1 MAKTILT
8 IKTAEKLEEL
18 GFVKFK
24 EVFTEPLEGY
34 TKDYKGLDGKNLF
47 YCSIYHKN
55 GILVDS
61 LGIEIGAEEIELRS
75 NAISPTTTCQEV
87 EKAYSLFQ
95 KDVSALNATILED

>member
-24 EVFTEPLEGY
+24 EAFTEPLEGY
-34 TKDYKGLDGKNLF
+34 TKDYKGSDGKTLF

-55 GILVDS
+55 SVLTDS
-61 LGIEIGAEEIELRS
+61 LGSEIGAEEIELRS
-75 NAISPTTTCQEV
+75 NAISPITACQEI
-87 EKAYSLFQ
+87 EKAFALFQ
-95 KDVSALNATILED
+95 KDVSALNATMLED

>member
-55 GILVDS
+55 GVLVDS
-61 LGIEIGAEEIELRS
+61 LGSEIGAEEIELRA
-75 NAISPTTTCQEV
+75 NAISPITTSQEI
-87 EKAYSLFQ
+87 EKAFVLFQ
-95 KDVSALNATILED
+95 KDISALNATMIEE